1 MAAAL
6 GVCWSGAT
14 QDGVKTSD
22 ASRAADPAG
31 PPPTLDSQ
39 GAGYQRQPRDEQSGL
54 LLWKVDPPR
63 RHWVASSLRNPGA
76 DVKVTFLKIRKV
88 IRGNHFYKHPPP
100 SFVSAL
106 LTHMN
111 SFP

>member
-1 MAAAL
+1 M
-6 GVCWSGAT
+6 
-14 QDGVKTSD
+14 
-22 ASRAADPAG
+22 
-31 PPPTLDSQ
+31 
-39 GAGYQRQPRDEQSGL
+39 
-54 LLWKVDPPR
+54 
-63 RHWVASSLRNPGA
+63 
-76 DVKVTFLKIRKV
+76 KVTFLKIRKV